1 MKWYL
6 VVVAVF
12 LSSLG
17 ILSQNGCKDK
27 NSTLAPGESPSTV
40 IFPTR
45 NVSYG
50 VHVQTLFNQACAF
63 SPCHDD
69 GTHAGGLSLTSY
81 YNTVF
86 AVPGIVVSGNP
97 QNSILVMKIEG
108 RGPAGDR
115 MPPGANALNQNQIN
129 GIRTW
134 IAEGAQNN

>member
-1 MKWYL
+1 MKLYL
-6 VVVAVF
+6 GILAIF
-12 LSSLG
+12 LISLG

-27 NSTLAPGESPSTV
+27 STVGPGESPSNV
-40 IFPTR
+40 LFPAR

-86 AVPGIVVSGNP
+86 AVPGIVLVGNP

-115 MPPGANALNQNQIN
+115 MPPGANGLNQNQIN

>member
-6 VVVAVF
+6 AILALF
-12 LSSLG
+12 LLSLG

-27 NSTLAPGESPSTV
+27 NTLAPGESPSTV
-40 IFPTR
+40 LFPTR
-45 NVSYG
+45 NVSFG

-86 AVPGIVVSGNP
+86 AVPGIVVVGNP
-97 QNSILVMKIEG
+97 QNSILIMKIEG
-108 RGPAGDR
+108 RGPTGDR
-115 MPPGANALNQNQIN
+115 MPPGANALNENQIN

-134 IAEGAQNN
+134 IAEGGQNN